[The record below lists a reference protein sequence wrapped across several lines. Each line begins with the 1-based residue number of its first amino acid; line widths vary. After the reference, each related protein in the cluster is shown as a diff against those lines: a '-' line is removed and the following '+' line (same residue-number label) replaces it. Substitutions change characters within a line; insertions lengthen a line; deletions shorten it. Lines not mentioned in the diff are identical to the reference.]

1 MSLKARLRGAI
12 VALVT
17 AVVIVMSLLYL
28 SDFTKA
34 SFSAASDRADL
45 IAEQFRTYLENHLTV
60 ETAAHGI
67 HPTSPQQWEDTW
79 TEIVRRDP
87 DVGEMLKATLAKA
100 NIALAI
106 LITDDRGNVLAA
118 APLPTSNSKA
128 VAGADQFAGATGA
141 FVGAKDIHDVEQ
153 RWWGTNLWNLMWGRE
168 NYMSMRPVGLQ
179 GSRHVLFNIK
189 VVIRSVLLRHSVDP
203 ALKNLLLAFALSLC
217 VATVLGAVLPNVV
230 LDPLQRVS
238 QSIDLIRTG
247 QFGGASQLERRESR
261 EFADVHSKL
270 SLLDE
275 QYRGA
280 KQDAT
285 ELRTNIEQLLQR
297 LEEGVLLFDDTGR
310 LLMAGEPAERML
322 DKTHADMAGR
332 TLDEMFPRSTIL
344 GEIIGSVLRGGKS
357 IEELPVAIPRPGM
370 APLRVMVSVQLLRGG
385 SGQEDM
391 GTLVTLRDVE
401 SRRQL
406 EQQLDFSSRLAAISR
421 LTGGVAHE
429 IKNPLNAMALHLEVL
444 RGKLDGQQPEI
455 EVIGREIKRLD
466 TVVKTFL
473 NFNKPVDL
481 NYMPIDFNDLVKQV
495 LALVSVDAN
504 AKHVALKTVLPA
516 EELWINGDADLL
528 KQAILNVI
536 NNGMEAMADGGTLTI
551 RTSAEGGQCQLTVS
565 DAGPGIPHE
574 IQNRVFQLYFTTK
587 ETGTGI
593 GLATTFRVVQLH
605 NGTIDFTS
613 EHGKGTTFRLR
624 FPRMVDYQ
632 GEVFTSATTGF

>member
-12 VALVT
+12 MALVT
-17 AVVIVMSLLYL
+17 AVVVVMSLLYL

-34 SFSAASDRADL
+34 SFSAASDGADL
-45 IAEQFRTYLENHLTV
+45 VADQFRIYLENHLTL

-67 HPTSPQQWEDTW
+67 HPASAQQWEDTW

-87 DVGEMLKATLAKA
+87 DIVEILKATLAKA
-100 NIALAI
+100 DLALAI
-106 LITDDRGNVLAA
+106 LITDEHGNVLAA
-118 APLPTSNSKA
+118 SPLTQSDA
-128 VAGADQFAGATGA
+128 FAGAE
-141 FVGAKDIHDVEQ
+141 DIHRIEQ
-153 RWWGTNLWNLMWGRE
+153 RWWAVNLWDLITRRE
-168 NYMSMRPVGLQ
+168 NYVSTRPVGLQ
-179 GSRHVLFNIK
+179 GGKHVLFNIT
-189 VVIRSVLLRHSVDP
+189 VVIRSVLLKHSVEP
-203 ALKNLLLAFALSLC
+203 ALKNLMLAFALSLG
-217 VATVLGAVLPNVV
+217 VAIFLGAVLPSVI

-247 QFGGASQLERRESR
+247 QFGAGSQPERRESR

-280 KQDAT
+280 KQDAN

-322 DKTHADMAGR
+322 GKTHDQMAGR
-332 TLDEMFPRSTIL
+332 SMEDLFPRSTIL
-344 GEIIGSVLRGGKS
+344 GEIIGSALRSGKS
-357 IEELPVAIPRPGM
+357 IEEQPVAIPRTGI
-370 APLRVMVSVQLLRGG
+370 APLRLVVSVQVLKSR
-385 SGQEDM
+385 SGQQDM
-391 GTLVTLRDVE
+391 GTLVTLRDIE

-406 EQQLDFSSRLAAISR
+406 EQQLDFSSRLAAIGR

-444 RGKLDGQQPEI
+444 KGKLDGEQPEI

-466 TVVKTFL
+466 SVVKTFL
-473 NFNKPVDL
+473 NFNRPVDL
-481 NYMPIDFNDLVKQV
+481 NYKTIDFNELVQQV

-504 AKHVALKTVLPA
+504 AKNIALKTVLQA
-516 EELWINGDADLL
+516 DKLWINGDPDLL

-536 NNGMEAMADGGTLTI
+536 NNGMEAMTEGGTLTT
-551 RTSAEGGQCQLTVS
+551 RTTSDGGQCQLTVS
-565 DAGPGIPHE
+565 DSGPGIARE
-574 IQNRVFQLYFTTK
+574 IQARVFQLYFTTK
-587 ETGTGI
+587 ESGSGI

-613 EHGKGTTFRLR
+613 EPGKGTTFRLR

-632 GEVFTSATTGF
+632 GEVFTSATTGT

>member
-34 SFSAASDRADL
+34 SFSGASERADL
-45 IAEQFRTYLENHLTV
+45 VADQFRVYLENHLTL

-67 HPTSPQQWEDTW
+67 HPATPQEWEDTW

-87 DVGEMLKATLAKA
+87 DITEMLKATLAKA
-100 NIALAI
+100 DLALAI
-106 LITDDRGNVLAA
+106 LVTDDRGNILAA
-118 APLPTSNSKA
+118 TPLPHDNAS
-128 VAGADQFAGATGA
+128 AGAFAGAE
-141 FVGAKDIHDVEQ
+141 DIHAIQQ
-153 RWWGTNLWNLMWGRE
+153 RWWAANLWDLITRRE
-168 NYMSMRPVGLQ
+168 NYVSTRPVGLE
-179 GSRHVLFNIK
+179 GSKHVLFNIT
-189 VVIRSVLLRHSVDP
+189 VVVRSVLLKHSVQP
-203 ALKNLLLAFALSLC
+203 ALKSLLLAFALSLC
-217 VATVLGAVLPNVV
+217 VAIVLGAVLPNVI

-247 QFGGASQLERRESR
+247 QFGAGTQPERRESR

-280 KQDAT
+280 KQDAS

-322 DKTHADMAGR
+322 GKPHAEMAGR
-332 TLDEMFPRSTIL
+332 TVQELFPAATIL
-344 GEIIGSVLRGGKS
+344 GEIIGSALRSGRS
-357 IEELPVAIPRPGM
+357 IEEQPVAVPRPGT
-370 APLRVMVSVQLLRGG
+370 APLRLVVSVQLLRSR

-391 GTLVTLRDVE
+391 GTLITLRDVE

-444 RGKLDGQQPEI
+444 KGKLDGQQPEI
-455 EVIGREIKRLD
+455 DVIGREIKRLD

-473 NFNKPVDL
+473 NFNRPVDL
-481 NYMPIDFNDLVKQV
+481 NYKPIDLNELVKHV

-504 AKHVALKTVLPA
+504 AKNVALKTVLQA
-516 EELWINGDADLL
+516 EKLWIQGDPDLL
-528 KQAILNVI
+528 QQAILNVI
-536 NNGMEAMADGGTLTI
+536 NNGLEAMMAGGTLTT
-551 RTSAEGGQCQLTVS
+551 RTINDGGQCQLSVS
-565 DAGPGIPHE
+565 DAGPGIAPE
-574 IQNRVFQLYFTTK
+574 IQPRVFQLYFTTK
-587 ETGTGI
+587 ESGSGI
-593 GLATTFRVVQLH
+593 GLATTYRVVQLH

-613 EHGKGTTFRLR
+613 EPGKGTTFRLR

-632 GEVFTSATTGF
+632 GEVFTSATTGS

>member
-17 AVVIVMSLLYL
+17 AVVVVMSLLYL
-28 SDFTKA
+28 SDFTQA
-34 SFSAASDRADL
+34 TFNGAAERADL
-45 IAEQFRTYLENHLTV
+45 VADQFRVYLENHLTL

-67 HPTSPQQWEDTW
+67 HPASAEQWEDTW

-87 DVGEMLKATLAKA
+87 DITEMLKSTLAKA
-100 NIALAI
+100 DLALAI
-106 LITDDRGNVLAA
+106 LITDDHGDVLAEAPPTQSGGIA
-118 APLPTSNSKA
+118 AP
-128 VAGADQFAGATGA
+128 FAGAE
-141 FVGAKDIHDVEQ
+141 DIHLVQQ
-153 RWWGTNLWNLMWGRE
+153 RWWAKNLWDLMRRRE
-168 NYMSMRPVGLQ
+168 DYVSTRPVGLA
-179 GSRHVLFNIK
+179 GSKHVLFNIK
-189 VVIRSVLLRHSVDP
+189 VVIRSVLLKHSVEP
-203 ALKNLLLAFALSLC
+203 ALKNLVLAFALSLC
-217 VATVLGAVLPNVV
+217 VAVFLGLVLPNVV

-247 QFGGASQLERRESR
+247 QFGAGAQMDRRESR

-280 KQDAT
+280 KQNAD
-285 ELRTNIEQLLQR
+285 ELRTNIEQLLGR
-297 LEEGVLLFDDTGR
+297 LEEGVLLFDGTGR
-310 LLMAGEPAERML
+310 LLMVSEPAERML
-322 DKTHADMAGR
+322 GTTREQIAERGTMSEVFG
-332 TLDEMFPRSTIL
+332 STVL
-344 GEIIGSVLRGGKS
+344 GEIVVRAFASGTPV
-357 IEELPVAIPRPGM
+357 EDQPVAIPREG
-370 APLRVMVSVQLLRGG
+370 ATPLRLVVSVQLLK
-385 SGQEDM
+385 SGPGEENM

-444 RGKLDGQQPEI
+444 RGKLDVEQPEI

-473 NFNKPVDL
+473 NFNRPVDL
-481 NYMPIDFNDLVKQV
+481 NYEPIDFSDLVKEV
-495 LALVSVDAN
+495 LALVSVEAN
-504 AKHVALKTVLPA
+504 AKNVALKTVL
-516 EELWINGDADLL
+516 EGKLWINGDPDLL

-536 NNGMEAMADGGTLTI
+536 NNGMEAMTAGGTLTT
-551 RTSAEGGQCQLTVS
+551 RTTSDGGQCQLTVT
-565 DAGPGIPHE
+565 DAGPGIARE
-574 IQNRVFQLYFTTK
+574 IQSRVFHLYFTTK
-587 ETGTGI
+587 EAGSGI

-613 EHGKGTTFRLR
+613 EPGKGTTFRLR

-632 GEVFTSATTGF
+632 GEASTSATTGF

>member
-17 AVVIVMSLLYL
+17 AIVIVMSLLYL

-45 IAEQFRTYLENHLTV
+45 VADQFRIYLENHLTA

-67 HPTSPQQWEDTW
+67 HPASTQQWEDTW

-87 DVGEMLKATLAKA
+87 DITVMLNATLAKA
-100 NIALAI
+100 DLALAI
-106 LITDDRGNVLAA
+106 LITDEHGDILAA
-118 APLPTSNSKA
+118 STAMRDNNAL
-128 VAGADQFAGATGA
+128 TGA
-141 FVGAKDIHDVEQ
+141 EDIHEIQQ
-153 RWWGTNLWNLMWGRE
+153 RWWAKNLWDLIARRE
-168 NYMSMRPVGLQ
+168 NYVSTRPIGLA
-179 GSRHVLFNIK
+179 GGKHVLFNIS
-189 VVIRSVLLRHSVDP
+189 VVIRSVLLKHSVEP
-203 ALKNLLLAFALSLC
+203 ALKSLLLAFALSLC
-217 VATVLGAVLPNVV
+217 VAIFLGAVLPNVI
-230 LDPLQRVS
+230 LDPLQRVIER
-238 QSIDLIRTG
+238 IDLIRMG
-247 QFGGASQLERRESR
+247 QFGEGTQTDRREAR

-280 KQDAT
+280 KQDAS
-285 ELRTNIEQLLQR
+285 ELRTNIEHLLQR
-297 LEEGVLLFDDTGR
+297 LEEGVLLFDESGR

-322 DKTHADMAGR
+322 GKSHE
-332 TLDEMFPRSTIL
+332 EMDGLSAEDLFPRSTVL
-344 GEIIGSVLRGGKS
+344 GEIIGSAVEKGRS
-357 IEELPVAIPRPGM
+357 IEEQPVAIPRNG
-370 APLRVMVSVQLLRGG
+370 ADPLRLVVSVQPLRSR

-391 GTLVTLRDVE
+391 GTLVTLRDLE

-406 EQQLDFSSRLAAISR
+406 EQQLDFSTRVAAISR

-444 RGKLDGQQPEI
+444 KGKLNGDQPEI

-466 TVVKTFL
+466 SVVKTFL
-473 NFNKPVDL
+473 NFNRPVDL
-481 NYMPIDFNDLVKQV
+481 NYRPIDFNDLVKQV
-495 LALVSVDAN
+495 LALVSVDAS
-504 AKHVALKTVLPA
+504 AKNVALKTILQPDK
-516 EELWINGDADLL
+516 LWINGDPDLL
-528 KQAILNVI
+528 QQAILNVI
-536 NNGMEAMADGGTLTI
+536 NNGMEAMTDGGTLTT
-551 RTSAEGGQCQLTVS
+551 RTGSDGGQCQLTVS
-565 DAGPGIPHE
+565 DAGPGIAQE
-574 IQNRVFQLYFTTK
+574 IQSHVFQLYFTTK
-587 ETGTGI
+587 ESGSGI

-613 EHGKGTTFRLR
+613 EPGKGTTFRLR

>member
-17 AVVIVMSLLYL
+17 AVVVVMSLLYL
-28 SDFTKA
+28 SDFTKV

-45 IAEQFRTYLENHLTV
+45 IADQFRIYLENHLTA

-67 HPTSPQQWEDTW
+67 HPVTTEQWEDTW

-87 DVGEMLKATLAKA
+87 DIAEMLKATLAKA
-100 NIALAI
+100 DLALAI
-106 LITDDRGNVLAA
+106 LITDEHGNVLASA
-118 APLPTSNSKA
+118 SPTRNDSNN
-128 VAGADQFAGATGA
+128 FAGAE
-141 FVGAKDIHDVEQ
+141 DIHEIQ
-153 RWWGTNLWNLMWGRE
+153 RHWWAANLWDLMTRRE
-168 NYMSMRPVGLQ
+168 NYISTRPVGLL
-179 GSRHVLFNIK
+179 GSKHVLFNIK
-189 VVIRSVLLRHSVDP
+189 VIIRSVLLKHSVEP
-203 ALKNLLLAFALSLC
+203 ALKSLLLAFALSLC
-217 VATVLGAVLPNVV
+217 VAIFLGAVLPTVV

-238 QSIDLIRTG
+238 RNIDLIRTG
-247 QFGGASQLERRESR
+247 QFGAGAQPDRRESR
-261 EFADVHSKL
+261 EFAAVHSKL

-280 KQDAT
+280 KQNAD
-285 ELRTNIEQLLQR
+285 ELRTNIEQLLRR
-297 LEEGVLLFDDTGR
+297 LEEGVLLFDDTHR
-310 LLMAGEPAERML
+310 LIVASEPAERML
-322 DKTHADMAGR
+322 GKTREQMSERGAIAELFES
-332 TLDEMFPRSTIL
+332 TLL
-344 GEIIGSVLRGGKS
+344 GEIIGRALQSGT
-357 IEELPVAIPRPGM
+357 PVGDEPVEIARAGR
-370 APLRVMVSVQLLRGG
+370 APLRLLVSVQLLKNS
-385 SGQEDM
+385 SGQKNI

-444 RGKLDGQQPEI
+444 RSKLDGQQPEI

-473 NFNKPVDL
+473 NFNRPVDL
-481 NYMPIDFNDLVKQV
+481 NYTPIDFNHLVQEV
-495 LALVSVDAN
+495 LALVSVDAS
-504 AKHVALKTVLPA
+504 AKNVMLKTNLQ
-516 EELWINGDADLL
+516 EKLWINGDPDLL

-536 NNGMEAMADGGTLTI
+536 NNGLEAMTEGGTLT
-551 RTSAEGGQCQLTVS
+551 TKTFSDGNQCQLTVT
-565 DAGPGIPHE
+565 DAGPGIAAE
-574 IQNRVFQLYFTTK
+574 IQARVFQLYFTTK
-587 ETGTGI
+587 ENGSGI

-613 EHGKGTTFRLR
+613 EPGKGTTFRMR

-632 GEVFTSATTGF
+632 GAAFTSATTGL

>member
-17 AVVIVMSLLYL
+17 AVVVVMSLLYL

-34 SFSAASDRADL
+34 TFRAAADRADL
-45 IAEQFRTYLENHLTV
+45 VADQFRVYLENHLTF
-60 ETAAHGI
+60 ETAAHGV
-67 HPTSPQQWEDTW
+67 HPTTPQQWEDTW

-87 DVGEMLKATLAKA
+87 DITEMLKATLAKA
-100 NIALAI
+100 DLALAI
-106 LITDDRGNVLAA
+106 LITDDRGNVLATTPLTRNSPFA
-118 APLPTSNSKA
+118 APFGDA
-128 VAGADQFAGATGA
+128 E
-141 FVGAKDIHDVEQ
+141 DIHQIQQ
-153 RWWGTNLWNLMWGRE
+153 RWWAVNLWDLLTRRE
-168 NYMSMRPVGLQ
+168 NYVSTRPVGLQ
-179 GSRHVLFNIK
+179 GSTHVLFKIT
-189 VVIRSVLLRHSVDP
+189 VVIRSVLLEHSVEP
-203 ALKNLLLAFALSLC
+203 ALKNLVLAFALAAC
-217 VATVLGAVLPNVV
+217 IAIFLGAVLPNLV
-230 LDPLQRVS
+230 LDPLQRLS

-247 QFGGASQLERRESR
+247 QFGGAVHTERRESQ

-280 KQDAT
+280 KQNAD

-297 LEEGVLLFDDTGR
+297 LEEGVLLFDNAGR
-310 LLMAGEPAERML
+310 LLMAGEPAGRML
-322 DKTHADMAGR
+322 GKTHTEMAGR
-332 TLDEMFPRSTIL
+332 SVEDLFPRSTVL
-344 GEIIGSVLRGGKS
+344 GEMIGDALRYGKS
-357 IEELPVAIPRPGM
+357 IEEQPLVIPRSD
-370 APLRVMVSVQLLRGG
+370 ATEVRLAVSVQVLKSRPGG
-385 SGQEDM
+385 EDM

-444 RGKLDGQQPEI
+444 RGRLTGQQPEI

-473 NFNKPVDL
+473 HFNRPVEL
-481 NYMPIDFNDLVKQV
+481 NSKPIDFNELVKEV
-495 LALVSVDAN
+495 LALVSVEAN
-504 AKHVALKTVLPA
+504 SRNIALKTVLQA
-516 EELWINGDADLL
+516 DQLWINGDADLL

-536 NNGMEAMADGGTLTI
+536 NNGMEAMANGGTLTT
-551 RTSAEGGQCQLTVS
+551 RTISDNGQCQLTVS
-565 DAGPGIPHE
+565 DAGPGIARE
-574 IQNRVFQLYFTTK
+574 IQPQVFQLYFTTK

-613 EHGKGTTFRLR
+613 EPGEGTTFRLR
-624 FPRMVDYQ
+624 FPRIVDYH